1 MMWIA
6 SSWPL
11 VVMRPT
17 FAPRFWM
24 MVLVPTVVPCDR
36 NAMSR
41 QNLSSETPSACAPAP
56 SASSMP
62 REKSGGVEGTLAV
75 SSLPARSTMAQS
87 VNVPPMSMP
96 TR

>member
-6 SSWPL
+6 SSCPL
-11 VVMRPT
+11 VVIRPT
-17 FAPRFWM
+17 RAPFFWM

-36 NAMSR
+36 KAMSR
-41 QNLSSETPSACAPAP
+41 QKSSSFTPSACAPAP
-56 SASSMP
+56 SASIMP
-62 REKSGGVEGTLAV
+62 REKSPGVDGTLV
-75 SSLPARSTMAQS
+75 VRSLPAPSTMAQS